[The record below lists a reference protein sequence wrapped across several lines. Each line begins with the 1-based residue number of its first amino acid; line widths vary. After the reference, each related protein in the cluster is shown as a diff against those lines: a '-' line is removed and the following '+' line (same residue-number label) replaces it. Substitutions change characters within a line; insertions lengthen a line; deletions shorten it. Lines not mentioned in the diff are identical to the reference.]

1 MKETKFVLRSPN
13 GDIRGNFVE
22 ANESAPCI
30 LLCCGHNGF
39 YHFGFFPELQKTLA
53 NYHFSS
59 VAFNYSHCGI
69 TNDGD
74 VFNDLE
80 LYEKNCRQLES
91 EDIYFMACEIK
102 SSSFFGNPS
111 KLMLLAHSM
120 GGVSATATMKNY
132 LNDSNH
138 IDALILL
145 CSMKTLDVR
154 TAETMEEWIKNGV
167 FYRTNSRTNQEL
179 PQGKFFLEETLQANT
194 NWSVENAI
202 KTIEKPI
209 LVAHSTEDESVPFE
223 HGEALYDWSRENN
236 NLNSFLPISNANH
249 TLNTSHLGERNSKE
263 LQFFIYHM
271 VEWLDKCL
279 S

>member
-91 EDIYFMACEIK
+91 EDIYFMSCEIK

-111 KLMLLAHSM
+111 SLMLLAHSM
-120 GGVSATATMKNY
+120 GGVSC
-132 LNDSNH
+132 DSC
-138 IDALILL
+138 D
-145 CSMKTLDVR
+145 
-154 TAETMEEWIKNGV
+154 
-167 FYRTNSRTNQEL
+167 
-179 PQGKFFLEETLQANT
+179 
-194 NWSVENAI
+194 
-202 KTIEKPI
+202 EK
-209 LVAHSTEDESVPFE
+209 LF
-223 HGEALYDWSRENN
+223 
-236 NLNSFLPISNANH
+236 
-249 TLNTSHLGERNSKE
+249 K
-263 LQFFIYHM
+263 
-271 VEWLDKCL
+271 
-279 S
+279 